1 MVFLLAF
8 YKVYAKQPQATIH
21 PIHLYEG
28 KTSEYVYMLVNVFIE
43 KFRYIITTKVYSTGA
58 PYEDRHCL
66 SSTCVS
72 DAGLRV
78 CHHASVI
85 NRHRPA
91 GSGR

>member
-43 KFRYIITTKVYSTGA
+43 KFRYIITTKVY
-58 PYEDRHCL
+58 
-66 SSTCVS
+66 
-72 DAGLRV
+72 
-78 CHHASVI
+78 
-85 NRHRPA
+85 
-91 GSGR
+91 